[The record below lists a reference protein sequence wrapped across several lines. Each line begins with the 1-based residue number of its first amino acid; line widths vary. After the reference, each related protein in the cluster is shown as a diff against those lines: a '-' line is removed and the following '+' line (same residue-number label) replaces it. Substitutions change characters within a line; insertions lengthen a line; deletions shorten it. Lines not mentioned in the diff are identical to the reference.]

1 MIIPPY
7 LKRGDVVAITC
18 PAGFMPLQKIQA
30 CVQTLQSWG
39 LEVWIGKTV
48 GSHSDNY
55 FSGTDEERRDELQAL
70 LDTSEV
76 NAILCGRG
84 GYGVSRIMDQLD
96 FKNFKKHPKWVIG
109 FSDITVLHSHLHQLV
124 GSASLHA
131 SMAAAFQDT
140 TAKDDIASLKQALFG
155 KKMKYNM
162 KQSTAVHYGEG
173 EGILVGGNLALLA
186 HQCGTKRQLKT
197 KGKILFIEDVGEY
210 LYNIDRMMLQL
221 KQSGVLSE
229 LAGLILG
236 GFTDCKDTER
246 PFGKTIDEIL
256 LDHIGTYD
264 FPIVMHAPVSHAVP
278 NLAFKCGIPH
288 KLKISSRIISLEE
301 ISQ

>member
-18 PAGFMPLQKIQA
+18 PAGFMPLAKIQS
-30 CVQTLQSWG
+30 CVRSLQSWG

-48 GSHSDNY
+48 GSNSSNY

-76 NAILCGRG
+76 KAILCGRG
-84 GYGVSRIMDQLD
+84 GYGVSRIIDQLD
-96 FKNFKKHPKWVIG
+96 FKRFRKYPKWIIG
-109 FSDITVLHSHLHQLV
+109 FSDITVLHSHLHQV
-124 GSASLHA
+124 VHSASLHA
-131 SMAAAFQDT
+131 PMAAAFQDDE
-140 TAKDDIASLKQALFG
+140 AKDDIASFKQALFG
-155 KKMKYNM
+155 KKMMYNM
-162 KQSTAVHYGEG
+162 KQSTAVQYGVG
-173 EGILVGGNLALLA
+173 EGILIGGNLALLA

-197 KGKILFIEDVGEY
+197 KGKILFLEDVGEY

-221 KQSGVLSE
+221 KQSGVLE
-229 LAGLILG
+229 GLAGLVLG

-246 PFGKTIDEIL
+246 PFGKNIDKIL
-256 LDHIGTYD
+256 LEHIGAYD
-264 FPIVMHAPVSHAVP
+264 YPIVMHAPVSHAVP

-288 KLKISSRIISLEE
+288 KLKISSRTIILEE
-301 ISQ
+301 IS